1 MTLHLFF
8 RFAYAHWLYIAIPLF
23 ILILYIRRF
32 YSRQI
37 LYQYPLV
44 GFILHKS
51 TTTSLLPVQALYWL
65 RFLILSTMLLLLAK
79 PQLVDQKSKITVEG
93 VDIMLVLDVS
103 GSMAL
108 FDDMKDNR
116 SRLDIAKEEAIN
128 FIKKRHNDAIGLV
141 IFGNYAVTS
150 CPLTFDKT
158 ILESMISSIF
168 MSEHDPIH
176 QATVISQSIITAAR
190 RLQKSQTK
198 SKIII
203 LLTDGEPSSND
214 LPIQEAIYI
223 AKLFGIKVYTIG
235 IGSHG
240 TSYLKHKLATY
251 AHPTQFNTELLEK
264 VSQETGGKFFNAKKS
279 QDVAK
284 VYNEIDRLEKS
295 KIQNDVYTKY
305 YDYFIPIVFGLLMLI
320 FFELIISTYI
330 WAIL

>member
-1 MTLHLFF
+1 
-8 RFAYAHWLYIAIPLF
+8 
-23 ILILYIRRF
+23 
-32 YSRQI
+32 
-37 LYQYPLV
+37 
-44 GFILHKS
+44 
-51 TTTSLLPVQALYWL
+51 
-65 RFLILSTMLLLLAK
+65 MLLLLAK

-203 LLTDGEPSSND
+203 LLTDGEPSPND
-214 LPIQEAIYI
+214 LPIQEAIDI

-240 TSYLKHKLATY
+240 TSYFKHKFATY

-295 KIQNDVYTKY
+295 KIQNDVYTKH